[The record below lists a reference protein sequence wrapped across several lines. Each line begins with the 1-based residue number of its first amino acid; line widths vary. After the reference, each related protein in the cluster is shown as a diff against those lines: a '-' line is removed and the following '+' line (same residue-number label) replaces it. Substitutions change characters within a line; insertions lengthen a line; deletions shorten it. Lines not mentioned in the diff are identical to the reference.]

1 MKEEERHAKEQ
12 NYQDWNK
19 VKDQLI
25 KKDVDWQEERVLLT
39 TKINEQNVE
48 IGRLEEQVNQKQKE
62 MKKL

>member
-25 KKDVDWQEERVLLT
+25 KKDVDWKEEHVLLT
-39 TKINEQNVE
+39 SKINEQFVE
-48 IGRLEEQVNQKQKE
+48 IGRLEEQVNRKCKE
-62 MKKL
+62 VKKL

>member
-25 KKDVDWQEERVLLT
+25 KKDVDWKEERVLLT
-39 TKINEQNVE
+39 SKINEQFVE
-48 IGRLEEQVNQKQKE
+48 IGRLEEQVNRKCKE